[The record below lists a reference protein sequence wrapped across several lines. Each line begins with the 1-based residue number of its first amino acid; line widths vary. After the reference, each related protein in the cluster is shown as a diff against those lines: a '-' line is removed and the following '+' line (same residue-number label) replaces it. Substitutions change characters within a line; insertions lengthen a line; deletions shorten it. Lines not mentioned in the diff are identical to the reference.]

1 MENNDIEMLFDDNN
15 NDNIKQVEVVDSG
28 AFSVVTEE
36 VMNEDIQPVTTT
48 GNIPVQPQQMDYNEY
63 RKSLSSFYSISNSD
77 NSLVLTFIV
86 DHIKCR
92 STLSLKSPNGQE
104 DIKLSGEFAYNNE
117 FIENMLVPSIH
128 EYNQYNQIFS
138 SNIEILDG
146 DRANFV
152 ARTSN
157 NDSLIV
163 MGIDMALANRLKD
176 MVTIKETV
184 KEPVDVI
191 GSIPNQKGIS
201 NYLVIILTMVTI
213 GMTLIGTI
221 FFTIM
226 ANK

>member
-1 MENNDIEMLFDDNN
+1 MENNDIEMLFDDYDENT
-15 NDNIKQVEVVDSG
+15 KEVVDSG

-36 VMNEDIQPVTTT
+36 VMNEDIQSVNVT
-48 GNIPVQPQQMDYNEY
+48 GGVKVQPQQLDYNEY

-77 NSLVLTFIV
+77 NSLILTFIV

-92 STLSLKSPNGQE
+92 STLSLKNPNGQE

-117 FIENMLVPSIH
+117 FIENMLIPSIY

-157 NDSLIV
+157 NDSIIV

-176 MVTIKETV
+176 MVTIKEENR
-184 KEPVDVI
+184 EPVDVI
-191 GSIPNQKGIS
+191 GSVPNQKGIS
-201 NYLVIILTMVTI
+201 NYLVIILTMITI

-226 ANK
+226 SNK

>member
-15 NDNIKQVEVVDSG
+15 DSTQKVEVVDDG
-28 AFSVVTEE
+28 KFSVVTEQ
-36 VMNEDIQPVTTT
+36 VMNEEIQPVTTT
-48 GNIPVQPQQMDYNEY
+48 GNIPVQSQQMDYDEY

-92 STLSLKSPNGQE
+92 STLSLKNPNGQE

-117 FIENMLVPSIH
+117 FIENMLVPAIK
-128 EYNQYNQIFS
+128 EYNEYNQIFS

-157 NDSLIV
+157 NDSIIV

-176 MVTIKETV
+176 IVTIKEE
-184 KEPVDVI
+184 KLESVDVI
-191 GSIPNQKGIS
+191 GSMPNQKGIS
-201 NYLVIILTMVTI
+201 NYFVIILTMITI
-213 GMTLIGTI
+213 GMTLVGTI

>member
-15 NDNIKQVEVVDSG
+15 DSTQKVEVVDDG
-28 AFSVVTEE
+28 KFSVVTEQ
-36 VMNEDIQPVTTT
+36 VMNEEIQPVITTR
-48 GNIPVQPQQMDYNEY
+48 NIPVQSQQMDYDEY

-92 STLSLKSPNGQE
+92 STLSLKNPNGQE

-117 FIENMLVPSIH
+117 FIENMLVPAIK
-128 EYNQYNQIFS
+128 EYNEYNQIFS

-157 NDSLIV
+157 NDSIIV
-163 MGIDMALANRLKD
+163 MGIDMALANWLKD
-176 MVTIKETV
+176 IVTIKEE
-184 KEPVDVI
+184 KLESVDVI
-191 GSIPNQKGIS
+191 GSMPNQKGIS
-201 NYLVIILTMVTI
+201 NYFVIILTMITI
-213 GMTLIGTI
+213 GMTLVGTI

>member
-1 MENNDIEMLFDDNN
+1 MENNDIEMLFDDNSDN
-15 NDNIKQVEVVDSG
+15 NTNNVETVDNGQ
-28 AFSVVTEE
+28 FSVVTEQI
-36 VMNEDIQPVTTT
+36 MNEDIQPVNVT
-48 GNIPVQPQQMDYNEY
+48 GNVPVQEKQMDYNEY

-77 NSLVLTFIV
+77 NSLILTFIV
-86 DHIKCR
+86 DNIKCR

-117 FIENMLVPSIH
+117 FIENMLIPSIN

-157 NDSLIV
+157 NDSIIV

-176 MVTIKETV
+176 IVTIKEE
-184 KEPVDVI
+184 KLESVDVI
-191 GSIPNQKGIS
+191 GSMPNQKGIS
-201 NYLVIILTMVTI
+201 NYLVIILTMITI
-213 GMTLIGTI
+213 GMTLVGTI

>member
-1 MENNDIEMLFDDNN
+1 MEDNDIEMLFDDSSDNN
-15 NDNIKQVEVVDSG
+15 NHTEVVDSG
-28 AFSVVTEE
+28 KFSVVTEQ
-36 VMNEDIQPVTTT
+36 VMEQDIQPVRATESIQVE
-48 GNIPVQPQQMDYNEY
+48 NPQTDYNEY
-63 RKSLSSFYSISNSD
+63 RKSLNSFYSISNNE

-104 DIKLSGEFAYNNE
+104 DIKLSGEFTYNSE
-117 FIENMLVPSIH
+117 FIENMLVPSIN
-128 EYNQYNQIFS
+128 EYNQQNQIFS

-157 NDSLIV
+157 NDSIIV

-176 MVTIKETV
+176 IVTIKEENI
-184 KEPVDVI
+184 EPVDVI
-191 GSIPNQKGIS
+191 GGIPNQKGIS
-201 NYLVIILTMVTI
+201 NYLVIILTMITI
-213 GMTLIGTI
+213 GMTLAGTI

>member
-1 MENNDIEMLFDDNN
+1 MENNDIEMLFDDGSSDNN
-15 NDNIKQVEVVDSG
+15 HTEVVDSG
-28 AFSVVTEE
+28 EFSVVTEQIRE
-36 VMNEDIQPVTTT
+36 QDIEPVRAVE
-48 GNIPVQPQQMDYNEY
+48 NVVVENPQIDYNEY
-63 RKSLSSFYSISNSD
+63 RKSLNDFYSISNNE

-86 DHIKCR
+86 ENIKCR
-92 STLSLKSPNGQE
+92 STLSLKSSNGQE

-128 EYNQYNQIFS
+128 EYNERNHIFS

-146 DRANFV
+146 ERANFV

-157 NDSLIV
+157 NDSVIV

-176 MVTIKETV
+176 MVTV
-184 KEPVDVI
+184 KEEKLESVDVI
-191 GSIPNQKGIS
+191 GSMPNQKGIS
-201 NYLVIILTMVTI
+201 NYLVIILTMITI
-213 GMTLIGTI
+213 GMTLAGTI